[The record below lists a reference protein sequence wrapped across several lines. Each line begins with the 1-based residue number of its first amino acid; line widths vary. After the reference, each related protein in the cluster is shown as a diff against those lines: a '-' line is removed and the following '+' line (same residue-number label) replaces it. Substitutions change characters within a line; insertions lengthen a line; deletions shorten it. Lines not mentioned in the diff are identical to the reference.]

1 MMIIPGEL
9 DAWAYDKRSVSLL
22 RSGALAARCG
32 RAAPCRMGP
41 QQRCARQTCPR
52 EQVLH
57 GHRAGGMGGTGVQFV
72 LQGWGSQG
80 SKPLPQNSSRMKTK
94 EKFKLW
100 GVIPAY
106 RKR

>member
-41 QQRCARQTCPR
+41 QQRCARQTSPENRCCTGTGQGAWAAQEFSLCCR
-52 EQVLH
+52 AGV
-57 GHRAGGMGGTGVQFV
+57 HRAQ
-72 LQGWGSQG
+72 
-80 SKPLPQNSSRMKTK
+80 SRC
-94 EKFKLW
+94 LR
-100 GVIPAY
+100 IPAE
-106 RKR
+106 